1 MLEKGVLIVQKVM
14 GSDGRAVKAHA
25 KQENQVLDTVEP
37 TLVLSFHTA
46 TPRAG
51 LALLDRDIV
60 VAESYWLAGEAQG
73 IKVPYSN
80 RLAVETERMITTHQ
94 VSWDHV
100 SVLGV
105 TVGPGSFTGIRSA
118 LSFVK
123 GLAFARNLPVAA
135 IGTLEGLAWQAGNG
149 LICPLLDARRS
160 EFYWALYRVNE
171 GSLEEIV
178 APRVSTAEILQV
190 ELMDRF
196 PIVFSGE
203 PLYEAAKLPEWLREA
218 PKTPPSTWTL
228 RPSAIGQLAWH
239 KSGMGQ
245 LTTATQLLPLYLRA
259 PI

>member
-1 MLEKGVLIVQKVM
+1 LG
-14 GSDGRAVKAHA
+14 
-25 KQENQVLDTVEP
+25 TVDP
-37 TLVLSFHTA
+37 VLVLSFHAA

-60 VAESYWLAGEAQG
+60 VEESYWLAGEAQG
-73 IKVPYSN
+73 IKVPYAN
-80 RLAVETERMITTHQ
+80 RLAVETERMIQTHQ

-149 LICPLLDARRS
+149 LICPLLDARRG
-160 EFYWALYRVNE
+160 EFYWGLYQVYD
-171 GSLEEIV
+171 GTLTEIV
-178 APRVSTAEILQV
+178 APRVSTAEILQI

-203 PLYEAAKLPEWLREA
+203 PLYEAAKLPEWLRDA
-218 PKTPPSTWTL
+218 HKTPPSTWTL
-228 RPSAIGQLAWH
+228 RPSAVGQLAWL
-239 KSGMGQ
+239 KYRMGR
-245 LTTATQLLPLYLRA
+245 LTTAAQLLPVYLRA

>member
-1 MLEKGVLIVQKVM
+1 VHTKQGNPVL
-14 GSDGRAVKAHA
+14 G
-25 KQENQVLDTVEP
+25 TVDP
-37 TLVLSFHTA
+37 VLVLSFHTA

-51 LALLDRDIV
+51 LALLNRDIV
-60 VAESYWLAGEAQG
+60 LEESYWLAGEAQG
-73 IKVPYSN
+73 IKVPHAN
-80 RLAVETERMITTHQ
+80 RLAAETERMIQTHQ

-149 LICPLLDARRS
+149 LICPLLDARRG
-160 EFYWALYRVNE
+160 EFYWGLYQVDDGALT
-171 GSLEEIV
+171 EIV
-178 APRVSTAEILQV
+178 APRVSTAEILQI

-203 PLYEAAKLPEWLREA
+203 PLYEAAKLPEWLRDVH
-218 PKTPPSTWTL
+218 KTPPSTWTL
-228 RPSAIGQLAWH
+228 RPSAVGQLAWL
-239 KSGMGQ
+239 KYRMGQ
-245 LTTATQLLPLYLRA
+245 LTTAAQLLPVYLRA

>member
-1 MLEKGVLIVQKVM
+1 V
-14 GSDGRAVKAHA
+14 DA
-25 KQENQVLDTVEP
+25 KREHQALGTVDP
-37 TLVLSFHTA
+37 TFVLSFHTA

-60 VAESYWLAGEAQG
+60 VEECYWLAGEAQG
-73 IKVPYSN
+73 IKAPYTN
-80 RLAVETERMITTHQ
+80 RLAVETERMIQTHH

-149 LICPLLDARRS
+149 LICPLVDARRG
-160 EFYWALYRVNE
+160 ELYWGLYQVDD
-171 GSLEEIV
+171 GSLTEIV
-178 APRVSTAEILQV
+178 APRVSAAEMIQI
-190 ELMDRF
+190 ELTDRF

-203 PLYEAAKLPEWLREA
+203 PLYESAKLPAWLREA

-228 RPSAIGQLAWH
+228 RPSAVGQVAWQ
-239 KSGMGQ
+239 KYRIGQ
-245 LTTATQLLPLYLRA
+245 LTTAMQLLPLYLRA

>member
-1 MLEKGVLIVQKVM
+1 MKV
-14 GSDGRAVKAHA
+14 DK
-25 KQENQVLDTVEP
+25 KQENQALGTADPV
-37 TLVLSFHTA
+37 LVLSFHTA
-46 TPRAG
+46 TPRVG

-60 VAESYWLAGEAQG
+60 VEESYWLAGEAQG
-73 IKVPYSN
+73 IKVPYTN
-80 RLAVETERMITTHQ
+80 RLAVETERMIETHQ

-149 LICPLLDARRS
+149 LICPLLDARRG
-160 EFYWALYRVNE
+160 EFYWGLYQVYD
-171 GSLEEIV
+171 GTLTEII
-178 APRVSTAEILQV
+178 APRVSTAEILHM

-203 PLYEAAKLPEWLREA
+203 PLYEAAKLPEWLRDA
-218 PKTPPSTWTL
+218 HKTPPSTWTL
-228 RPSAIGQLAWH
+228 RPSAVGQLAWL
-239 KSGMGQ
+239 KYRMGR
-245 LTTATQLLPLYLRA
+245 LTTAAQLLPVYLRA

>member
-1 MLEKGVLIVQKVM
+1 LPKVNTKQANQSLGAMDPFWVL
-14 GSDGRAVKAHA
+14 A
-25 KQENQVLDTVEP
+25 
-37 TLVLSFHTA
+37 FHTA
-46 TPRAG
+46 TPRVG

-73 IKVPYSN
+73 IKAPYTN
-80 RLAVETERMITTHQ
+80 RLAVETERMIETHR

-149 LICPLLDARRS
+149 LICPLLDARRG
-160 EFYWALYRVNE
+160 EFYWGCYQVDNDTLTE
-171 GSLEEIV
+171 LV
-178 APRVSTAEILQV
+178 APRVSTAEILHR
-190 ELMDRF
+190 ELADRF
-196 PIVFSGE
+196 SIAFSGE
-203 PLYEAAKLPEWLREA
+203 PLYETAKLPQWLREA
-218 PKTPPSTWTL
+218 QMTPSSTWTL
-228 RPSAIGQLAWH
+228 RPSAVGQLAWL
-239 KSGMGQ
+239 KKQMGRR
-245 LTTATQLLPLYLRA
+245 LTTAAQLLPVYLRA